1 MTLHTDPAKVAK
13 QIMPAGTERERT
25 YASTGPEYT
34 NNFRWSKRH
43 GHAGGRMIERAIE
56 KAKALGFVEG
66 PYGGFN
72 TPDGSVVGHKSKMS
86 HPDGWEL
93 EHYASYGCVAYDNS
107 FSMTLKRVVQEKIPA

>member
-25 YASTGPEYT
+25 YASTGPEFT

-43 GHAGGRMIERAIE
+43 GHAGGRMIERAVE
-56 KAKALGFVEG
+56 KAMLLGFVPG
-66 PYGGFN
+66 KYGNHGV
-72 TPDGSVVGHKSKMS
+72 PDGSYVGSTGTYH

-93 EHYASYGCVAYDNS
+93 TTCATYGCVAYDNS
-107 FSMTLKRVVQEKIPA
+107 FSMSLKKVSQVAIPA

>member
-1 MTLHTDPAKVAK
+1 MELKIALHTDPKKVAK
-13 QIMPAGTERERT
+13 QILPAGTEHCT
-25 YASTGPEYT
+25 YTG
-34 NNFRWSKRH
+34 NFNWRKRH
-43 GHAGGRMIERAIE
+43 GHAGGRMIERAID

-72 TPDGSVVGHKSKMS
+72 NPDGSVIGHKSKMS

-107 FSMTLKRVVQEKIPA
+107 FSMTLRKVVQETVPA